1 MWNEKRR
8 VWKQKPL
15 FKKGAAFLL
24 FFIIACLCILVLP
37 FSCNAEELPEELQNL
52 HALSAVLMDAD
63 SGRVLEEKEGN
74 VMRPM
79 ASTTKIMTC
88 ILALE
93 EGNPE
98 DEVVV
103 SAEAA
108 RQPAVHLGMREGQ
121 SFRLGDLLYSLMLES
136 HNDTAVAIAE
146 YIGGSVE
153 GFAKKM
159 NKKAMEIGC
168 GHAYFITPNGLDA
181 SDKMGA
187 HSISATDLATIMSYC
202 VLKSPKAEQF
212 ITITRTN
219 SYSFQDLSGINSYS
233 CQNHNSFLNMME
245 GALSGKTGFTGDAG
259 YCYVGALKRDN
270 RTFVVALL
278 GCGWPNN
285 KNYKWEDTRK
295 LMEYAIENYT
305 YKKIPVVQDFQSL
318 AVTDGMREGIGLF
331 QPVTMTVGV
340 EGEEKEFLY
349 LMKTGEN
356 LHAEISR
363 KTSLTAPVQ
372 VGEKIGTLTYY
383 LDEEPVKSYDLVTKE
398 GVERISL
405 KYVVK
410 NLFRMYLD
418 FSGLVYMKR

>member
-1 MWNEKRR
+1 MWNGKRR

-15 FKKGAAFLL
+15 FKKGASFLL

-37 FSCNAEELPEELQNL
+37 FSCNAEKLPEELQNL
-52 HALSAVLMDAD
+52 HAFSAVLMDAD

-219 SYSFQDLSGINSYS
+219 SYSFQDLSGTNSYS

-318 AVTDGMREGIGLF
+318 AVTDGMREGTGLF

-405 KYVVK
+405 KYVVQ

>member
-24 FFIIACLCILVLP
+24 FFIIVCLCILVLP

-219 SYSFQDLSGINSYS
+219 SYSFQDLSGTNSYS

-405 KYVVK
+405 KYVVQ

>member
-24 FFIIACLCILVLP
+24 FFIIACLCILVLS

-159 NKKAMEIGC
+159 NKKAMKIGC

-219 SYSFQDLSGINSYS
+219 SYSFQDLSGTNSYS

-318 AVTDGMREGIGLF
+318 AVADGMREGTGLF
-331 QPVTMTVGV
+331 QPVTMTVGI
-340 EGEEKEFLY
+340 EGEEKEFMY

>member
-1 MWNEKRR
+1 MWNGKRR

-15 FKKGAAFLL
+15 FKKGASFLL

-103 SAEAA
+103 STEAA

-146 YIGGSVE
+146 HIGGSVE

-295 LMEYAIENYT
+295 LMEYAVENYT
-305 YKKIPVVQDFQSL
+305 YKKIPVAQDFQSL
-318 AVTDGMREGIGLF
+318 AVADGMREGTGLF
-331 QPVTMTVGV
+331 KPVTMTVGI

-405 KYVVK
+405 KYVVQ
-410 NLFRMYLD
+410 NLFCMYLD

>member
-24 FFIIACLCILVLP
+24 FFIIVCLCILVLP

-219 SYSFQDLSGINSYS
+219 SYSFQDLSGTNSYS

-318 AVTDGMREGIGLF
+318 AVTDGMREGTGLF

-340 EGEEKEFLY
+340 EGGEKEFLY

-383 LDEEPVKSYDLVTKE
+383 LDEEPVKSYDLVTTE

-405 KYVVK
+405 KYVVQ

>member
-24 FFIIACLCILVLP
+24 FFIIACLCILVLS

-159 NKKAMEIGC
+159 NKKAMKIGC

-219 SYSFQDLSGINSYS
+219 SYSFQDLSGTNSYS

-318 AVTDGMREGIGLF
+318 AVTDGMREGTGLF

-405 KYVVK
+405 KYVVQ

>member
-15 FKKGAAFLL
+15 FKKGASFLL
-24 FFIIACLCILVLP
+24 FFIISCFCILVLP

-153 GFAKKM
+153 DFAKKM

-219 SYSFQDLSGINSYS
+219 SYSFQDLSGTNSYS

-318 AVTDGMREGIGLF
+318 AVTDGMREGTGLF

>member
-1 MWNEKRR
+1 
-8 VWKQKPL
+8 
-15 FKKGAAFLL
+15 
-24 FFIIACLCILVLP
+24 
-37 FSCNAEELPEELQNL
+37 
-52 HALSAVLMDAD
+52 
-63 SGRVLEEKEGN
+63 
-74 VMRPM
+74 
-79 ASTTKIMTC
+79 
-88 ILALE
+88 
-93 EGNPE
+93 
-98 DEVVV
+98 
-103 SAEAA
+103 
-108 RQPAVHLGMREGQ
+108 
-121 SFRLGDLLYSLMLES
+121 
-136 HNDTAVAIAE
+136 
-146 YIGGSVE
+146 
-153 GFAKKM
+153 
-159 NKKAMEIGC
+159 
-168 GHAYFITPNGLDA
+168 
-181 SDKMGA
+181 
-187 HSISATDLATIMSYC
+187 
-202 VLKSPKAEQF
+202 
-212 ITITRTN
+212 
-219 SYSFQDLSGINSYS
+219 
-233 CQNHNSFLNMME
+233 MME

-318 AVTDGMREGIGLF
+318 AVTDGMREGTGLF

-405 KYVVK
+405 KYVVQ
-410 NLFRMYLD
+410 NLFCMYLD

>member
-8 VWKQKPL
+8 AWKQKPL

-103 SAEAA
+103 SAGAA

-146 YIGGSVE
+146 HIGESVE

-159 NKKAMEIGC
+159 NEKAQELGC
-168 GHAYFITPNGLDA
+168 RNAYFITPNGLDA
-181 SDKMGA
+181 SDENGT

-219 SYSFQDLSGINSYS
+219 SYSFQDLSGTNSYS

-295 LMEYAIENYT
+295 LMEYAVENYT
-305 YKKIPVVQDFQSL
+305 YKKIPVAQDFQSL
-318 AVTDGMREGIGLF
+318 AVADGMREGTGLF
-331 QPVTMTVGV
+331 QPVTMTVGI

-383 LDEEPVKSYDLVTKE
+383 LDEEPIKSYDLVTKE

-405 KYVVK
+405 KYVVQ
-410 NLFRMYLD
+410 NLFCMYLD

>member
-24 FFIIACLCILVLP
+24 FFIIACLCMLVLP
-37 FSCNAEELPEELQNL
+37 FSCKAEELPEELQNL

-146 YIGGSVE
+146 HIGESVE

-159 NKKAMEIGC
+159 NEKAQELGC
-168 GHAYFITPNGLDA
+168 RNAYFITPNGLDA
-181 SDKMGA
+181 SDENGT

-219 SYSFQDLSGINSYS
+219 SYSFQDLSGTNSYS

-295 LMEYAIENYT
+295 LMEYAVENYT
-305 YKKIPVVQDFQSL
+305 YKKIPVAQDFQSL
-318 AVTDGMREGIGLF
+318 AVADGMREGTGLF
-331 QPVTMTVGV
+331 QPVTMTVGI

-383 LDEEPVKSYDLVTKE
+383 LDEEPIKSYDLVTKE

-405 KYVVK
+405 KYVVQ
-410 NLFRMYLD
+410 NLFCMYLD